1 MNTLHTGLCHEN
13 LPQDDAGVVGDEYI
27 ISDAVSLKKEIT
39 SMVWLQPNR
48 NLFVS

>member
-27 ISDAVSLKKEIT
+27 ISDAVSEE
-39 SMVWLQPNR
+39 R
-48 NLFVS
+48 NNLNGMAST